1 MRVTIYPLSRIRP
14 SVSPPPPPT
23 RRGVNGNPA
32 RSRRATGSS
41 EPINDPA
48 LVVGSTSRVVDSVPA
63 MQTPSASQ
71 GASQDSQAFIE
82 DIFADIN
89 HVQGDFV
96 HRQNSTL
103 LKTYI
108 RVDLYIRRDC

>member
-1 MRVTIYPLSRIRP
+1 
-14 SVSPPPPPT
+14 
-23 RRGVNGNPA
+23 
-32 RSRRATGSS
+32 
-41 EPINDPA
+41 
-48 LVVGSTSRVVDSVPA
+48 